1 MVIKRYARNNTCKLR
16 STTLHDAAFFGRIGR
31 TEHGTRNAP
40 VLKDASGHLPAV
52 HRVSEPVTPD
62 SDRQLIGILS
72 IEIVSD
78 VVVARAIIAS
88 QLSRNRGE
96 DRACGKLQESAV

>member
-1 MVIKRYARNNTCKLR
+1 MVEHIEELTFEPR
-16 STTLHDAAFFGRIGR
+16 SAAVHDAASFRRIGR
-31 TEHGTRNAP
+31 AEHGKRNATVP
-40 VLKDASGHLPAV
+40 EGSSAHLPAV
-52 HRVSEPVTPD
+52 QRVSQPVTPD
-62 SDRQLIGILS
+62 SDRQLIDILS

-88 QLSRNRGE
+88 QLSRKRGE